1 MKNILQICGSL
12 RVGGIENVVRYIGL
26 NLDKDQYHVDYVV
39 FDQKTEAYEPELTE
53 HGCKVYHIS
62 KPSDGYINYIKNLK
76 RIMSEKDY
84 DVVHCHTMFS
94 SFWALWVAKRMKIK
108 KRVVHSHNYKT
119 LEGNPPLF
127 RRIIVWMYEHIMRCL
142 IRIYATDYIGC
153 SQMAGEFFFG
163 KSFFQSKGTLVL
175 NGIDTDRF
183 KYNED
188 KRKAIRKKYELSRKF
203 VIGNSARFTT
213 VKNQMFLIDIFPELL
228 KNCPEAKMLLL
239 GEGDMLEDSKEKCR
253 KMGIQDK
260 VIFPGVVMNVEE
272 YLSAMDVYV
281 FPSLYEGMP
290 LSIIEVQ
297 ANGLPCVISDTVPP
311 DVFLTDL
318 IHPLSL
324 HDKREKWV
332 RTIIKAKRKTP
343 LLYSEKMKTTG
354 FDAHQM
360 VENIRKVYER

>member
-1 MKNILQICGSL
+1 MRNVLQVCGSL
-12 RVGGIENVVRYIGL
+12 RVGGIENVVKYIGL
-26 NLDKDQYHVDYVV
+26 DLDKKKYHVDYVV
-39 FDQKTEAYEPELTE
+39 FDRKTEAYEPELTA

-62 KPSDGYINYIKNLK
+62 KPSNGYVHYMKNLK
-76 RIMSEKDY
+76 KIMLEKKY

-119 LEGNPPLF
+119 LGGKESLQHKL
-127 RRIIVWMYEHIMRCL
+127 IVRMYEYIMRGL
-142 IRIYATDYIGC
+142 IRKLSTDCIAC
-153 SQMAGEFFFG
+153 SQAAGEFFFG
-163 KSFFQSKGTLVL
+163 KKCFRCRGNLIR
-175 NGIDTDRF
+175 NGIDIDRF
-183 KYNED
+183 KYDDD
-188 KRKAIRKKYELSRKF
+188 KRKIIRNKYGLAENF
-203 VIGNSARFTT
+203 VIGNSARFTS
-213 VKNQMFLIDIFPELL
+213 VKNQMFLIDMFPELL
-228 KNCPEAKMLLL
+228 KVCPQAKMLLVGQ
-239 GEGDMLEDSKEKCR
+239 GEQLEEVKEKCR

-260 VIFPGVVMNVEE
+260 VIFPGAVMNIED

-297 ANGLPCVISDTVPP
+297 ANGLPCVISDSVPP

-324 HDKREKWV
+324 NDEQDKWIK
-332 RTIIKAKRKTP
+332 TIIKAKRITP
-343 LLYSEKMKTTG
+343 LLYAEKMKDTG

-360 VENIRKVYER
+360 VENIREIYER